1 MNSMV
6 PKFRSLSCVVL
17 CLFCAAVPAYAQQ
30 ADVPAMTLDQA
41 VRQVHRETGG
51 RILAAEQRRVGR
63 RVEYRV
69 KVLTPEG
76 HVRVSVVSSDLAKSP
91 DTAPSTKQSAGNGP
105 SNKEKH

>member
-1 MNSMV
+1 MNGMV
-6 PKFRSLSCVVL
+6 PTFRLLSCL
-17 CLFCAAVPAYAQQ
+17 LLGLLGAAAPAFAQQ

-41 VRQVHRETGG
+41 VRQVQRETGG
-51 RILAAEQRRVGR
+51 RILAAEQRHVGR

-76 HVRVSVVSSDLAKSP
+76 HVRVSVLSSDVAKSP
-91 DTAPSTKQSAGNGP
+91 DTAPSTKPPAGNGP